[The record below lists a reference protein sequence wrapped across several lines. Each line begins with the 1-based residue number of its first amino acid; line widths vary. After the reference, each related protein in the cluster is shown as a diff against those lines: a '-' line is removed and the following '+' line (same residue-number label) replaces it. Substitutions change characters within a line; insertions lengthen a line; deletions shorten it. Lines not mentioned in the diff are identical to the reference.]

1 LANFTVLLAN
11 KKPHVGLVK
20 AFWWAGFFATMLIVI
35 NNEPGRGWG
44 IRGEYGLYVEYTKSI
59 HDNVLDIK
67 IAKKK

>member
-20 AFWWAGFFATMLIVI
+20 AFWWAGFYATMLIVI

-44 IRGEYGLYVEYTKSI
+44 VGGNMDSMWNTQNPSTTMYLI
-59 HDNVLDIK
+59 
-67 IAKKK
+67 